1 MLNSDTT
8 IGLRVLQF
16 RSKCLRIDIH
26 VNRQLLIQ
34 RVRAVQM
41 DIGVGSFV
49 VANALVSRHAR
60 SLPPSYVYLLSS
72 KTFCFMLSLSLVV
85 FTIEVLYNC
94 GVCTQIRHANCRKYG
109 GVLRNVSPLLILG
122 LARLIVTKG
131 VDYQVKLMLLWSFVS
146 LPGQGF
152 WGLK

>member
-1 MLNSDTT
+1 
-8 IGLRVLQF
+8 
-16 RSKCLRIDIH
+16 
-26 VNRQLLIQ
+26 
-34 RVRAVQM
+34 M

-49 VANALVSRHAR
+49 VANALVSRQAR
-60 SLPPSYVYLLSS
+60 NLPPSYVYLLSS

-85 FTIEVLYNC
+85 FTMEVLYNC
-94 GVCTQIRHANCRKYG
+94 GVCTQISYANCRKYG
-109 GVLRNVSPLLILG
+109 GVLRNMSPLLILG

-131 VDYQVKLMLLWSFVS
+131 VDYQVKLMLLWSFIS

>member
-1 MLNSDTT
+1 MSNSDTT

-16 RSKCLRIDIH
+16 PSKCLRIDIH
-26 VNRQLLIQ
+26 VNGQLLIQ

-49 VANALVSRHAR
+49 VANALVSRQAR
-60 SLPPSYVYLLSS
+60 NLPPSYVYFLSS

-94 GVCTQIRHANCRKYG
+94 GVCTQVRHANCRKYG

-131 VDYQVKLMLLWSFVS
+131 VDYQVKLMLLWSFIS

>member
-1 MLNSDTT
+1 
-8 IGLRVLQF
+8 
-16 RSKCLRIDIH
+16 
-26 VNRQLLIQ
+26 
-34 RVRAVQM
+34 M

-49 VANALVSRHAR
+49 VANALVSRQAR
-60 SLPPSYVYLLSS
+60 NLPPSYVYLLSS

-94 GVCTQIRHANCRKYG
+94 GVCTQISHANCRKYG
-109 GVLRNVSPLLILG
+109 GVLRNMSPLLILG